1 MGFSRQEYWSGL
13 LFPSPGDL
21 PDSGIKP
28 RSPALQAD
36 SSPSEPSRK
45 SIAEI
50 ICVHAFCYGGLVTKT
65 CPTLA
70 TPWIVA
76 GQAPLSMEFSRQEYR
91 GGLPFPSPGDLP
103 DPEIKPESPA
113 LQADSL
119 SSEQPGTILKGPG
132 KVRLLRKRSWWRA
145 ETGNA

>member
-1 MGFSRQEYWSGL
+1 MLLKTPYINIPLFIYHTADRQYHVP
-13 LFPSPGDL
+13 F
-21 PDSGIKP
+21 
-28 RSPALQAD
+28 R
-36 SSPSEPSRK
+36 

-70 TPWIVA
+70 TPWTVA

-103 DPEIKPESPA
+103 DPEIELACPA
-113 LQADSL
+113 LQVYFL
-119 SSEQPGTILKGPG
+119 PTEPPG
-132 KVRLLRKRSWWRA
+132 KSSVFRCAYAEQRASLALLEIGVSSPKLLAISP
-145 ETGNA
+145 